1 MDSYRSLFFFLV
13 LNHPCFGDTFWTK
26 LVTGESKCWDV
37 RSYFLLGTHL
47 PSTQWNRNVNAEIW
61 QWSMGFWSS
70 KEYPWAPHVWTKP
83 KSNKPEISTESQQ
96 AGTMS
101 FNPPGCQGDSLSI
114 AGFPFPP
121 KKTLLALTH
130 PNIRSSRLTVAMRK
144 QNSLIHSSM
153 GLSEKRVSV
162 PPKFHG
168 WYSSFLLFA
177 GQHLGGILTRY
188 FPAHCPHGALP
199 SMPVFLGPGLNT
211 CKDHHH
217 LLDHCHP
224 KDPFGWNLLNPH
236 GDASNILWKI
246 PIWMGF
252 VQKVIQNGRYWVRWY
267 PMDPDGPIAA
277 WFLMCFHRFPAILT
291 TFSNVATP

>member
-1 MDSYRSLFFFLV
+1 MFWGHILNETGDRGIKMLRCEELLSLGHSFALDS
-13 LNHPCFGDTFWTK
+13 
-26 LVTGESKCWDV
+26 
-37 RSYFLLGTHL
+37 
-47 PSTQWNRNVNAEIW
+47 
-61 QWSMGFWSS
+61 M
-70 KEYPWAPHVWTKP
+70 
-83 KSNKPEISTESQQ
+83 ESQCQ
-96 AGTMS
+96 CGNMTMI
-101 FNPPGCQGDSLSI
+101 NGILEQQGVPMSTPCLDKTQIKQTWDQHGKSTSGHDELQPSWLPRRQPLYSWI
-114 AGFPFPP
+114 PIHPQKNTVGFDTSKYSEF
-121 KKTLLALTH
+121 
-130 PNIRSSRLTVAMRK
+130 RLTVAMRK

-291 TFSNVATP
+291 TFSNVATPLI